1 MKEKLKLTR
10 LIFFYDVFLAVSS
23 IVTFAPYCSI
33 RKSNNQIYP
42 YTLAPSSRRVATA
55 RTPLSSSRSHIASFF
70 GIARKMGNN
79 LKQNDSYDN
88 YSYDSFV
95 LKIRVFGGYDL

>member
-1 MKEKLKLTR
+1 
-10 LIFFYDVFLAVSS
+10 
-23 IVTFAPYCSI
+23 
-33 RKSNNQIYP
+33 
-42 YTLAPSSRRVATA
+42 
-55 RTPLSSSRSHIASFF
+55 
-70 GIARKMGNN
+70 MGNN

>member
-1 MKEKLKLTR
+1 MSPASRCDFSSFSKVFANLLQK
-10 LIFFYDVFLAVSS
+10 YDLFLG
-23 IVTFAPYCSI
+23 F
-33 RKSNNQIYP
+33 
-42 YTLAPSSRRVATA
+42 
-55 RTPLSSSRSHIASFF
+55 
-70 GIARKMGNN
+70 ARKMGNN